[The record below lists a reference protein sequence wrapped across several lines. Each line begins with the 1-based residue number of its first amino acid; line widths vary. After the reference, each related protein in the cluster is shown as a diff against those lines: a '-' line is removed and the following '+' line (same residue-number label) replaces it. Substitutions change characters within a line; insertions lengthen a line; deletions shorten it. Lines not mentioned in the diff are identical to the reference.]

1 MPAGIGRGPFSAPL
15 SATSITTRVDLFHV
29 TAGTDNPVT
38 MCQVE
43 LYNTTDLSD
52 TNEEVL

>member
-1 MPAGIGRGPFSAPL
+1 M